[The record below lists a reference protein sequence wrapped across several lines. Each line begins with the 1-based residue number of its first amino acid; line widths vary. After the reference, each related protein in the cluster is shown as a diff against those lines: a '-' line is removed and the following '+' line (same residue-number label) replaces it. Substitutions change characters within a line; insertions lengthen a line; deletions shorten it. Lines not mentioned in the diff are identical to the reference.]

1 MTKRERRPWS
11 GRSAL
16 GLEESVVDTCWQT
29 GRALICVIILVGYAV
44 QGPALAEEP
53 HRLAASEGRTGVP
66 VAGPTGAAADQPGA
80 AEERML
86 VVIDPGHGGRELGCK
101 GVAGT
106 REKDLVL
113 QVALRLRRILL
124 ELPDVQVLMTR
135 AKDQHVGLW
144 ERVELANQS
153 GAHLFISIHANA
165 FVRPSLGGVETFF
178 HSVEASDEEA
188 RRVARAENAPGR
200 LDTGAPPDAISSILA
215 DMQRA
220 ETLRDSSRFAHL
232 VQGELAGVLPF
243 ENLGV
248 KQADF
253 VVLRGTHMPAVLLE
267 LGFLTNGREEK
278 ILKNERIQERI
289 AQAVRLAVINYR
301 HLMLRKRVVPTGA
314 NGEEV
319 SHP

>member
-1 MTKRERRPWS
+1 MDSSWRI
-11 GRSAL
+11 GFSAVSL
-16 GLEESVVDTCWQT
+16 F
-29 GRALICVIILVGYAV
+29 ILVAYAFP
-44 QGPALAEEP
+44 GPA
-53 HRLAASEGRTGVP
+53 RAAGATEA
-66 VAGPTGAAADQPGA
+66 VAPKPTAPED
-80 AEERML
+80 RMI
-86 VVIDPGHGGRELGCK
+86 VVIDPGHGGREHGCK

-113 QVALRLRRILL
+113 KVAMRLRRILL

-135 AKDQHVGLW
+135 EKDQHVGLW
-144 ERVELANQS
+144 ERVELANES

-165 FVRPSLGGVETFF
+165 FVRPNFGGVETFF

-200 LDTGAPPDAISSILA
+200 RDTGAPPDAISSILA
-215 DMQRA
+215 DMERA

-243 ENLGV
+243 DNLGV

-278 ILKNERIQERI
+278 VLKKERIQERI
-289 AQAVRLAVINYR
+289 AQAVRMAVINYR
-301 HLMLRKRVVPTGA
+301 HLMLRKRVAPA
-314 NGEEV
+314 KPAAAEV
-319 SHP
+319 SQP